1 MGMRIRRPHRLPA
14 VTGRGEALI
23 RATAVHAE
31 LGGNH
36 ILRGIDLAVAA
47 GELVSLVGPNGAGKT
62 TLFGVLA
69 GDISPSQGDIF
80 LCGESLHTWSPVEMA
95 QRRAVLP
102 QQVSVTFPFRV
113 RDVVEMGRAPW
124 LGTERDLQDEAAID
138 RALAAADV
146 AELDRRTFYTLSGG
160 ERARVAFA
168 RALAQGC
175 QLLLLDEPTAAL
187 DIHHQ
192 EHVLR
197 AVRERVAEGAGAV
210 VVLHDLA
217 LAAAYSDR
225 VALMSEGQIV
235 ADGPPREVLT
245 GELLSRVY
253 HHRIEVVEHPSDGGL
268 LIVPMRQRDW

>member
-1 MGMRIRRPHRLPA
+1 MMRLGRAARLPA
-14 VTGRGEALI
+14 PATSGTPLV
-23 RATAVHAE
+23 RAEGVHAE

-69 GDISPSQGDIF
+69 GDIAPTSGAVHLDGQPLS
-80 LCGESLHTWSPVEMA
+80 HWTPVEMA

-102 QQVSVTFPFRV
+102 QSASVTFPFRV
-113 RDVVEMGRAPW
+113 REVVEMGRAPW
-124 LGTERDLQDEAAID
+124 VGTDRDTDTEDAIR
-138 RALAAADV
+138 RALEAADV
-146 AELDRRTFYTLSGG
+146 AELERRTFYTLSGG
-160 ERARVAFA
+160 ERARVSFA
-168 RALAQGC
+168 RALAQEC

-197 AVRERVAEGAGAV
+197 AVRERVANGAGAI

-225 VALMSEGQIV
+225 VAVMSEGLIA
-235 ADGPPREVLT
+235 ADGPPRQVLT
-245 GELLSRVY
+245 SDVLSGVY
-253 HHRIEVVEHPSDGGL
+253 HHHIDVVEHPETGDL
-268 LIVPMRQRDW
+268 LIVPMRRRDF

>member
-1 MGMRIRRPHRLPA
+1 MMRLGRAARLPTLLPA
-14 VTGRGEALI
+14 GMPLVEAKG
-23 RATAVHAE
+23 VHAE

-36 ILRGIDLAVAA
+36 ILRGIDLCVGA
-47 GELVSLVGPNGAGKT
+47 GELVSLVGPNGAGKS

-69 GDISPSQGDIF
+69 GDITPSSGSVTLD
-80 LCGESLHTWSPVEMA
+80 GEPLDHWTPVEMA

-102 QQVSVTFPFRV
+102 QSASVTFPFRV

-124 LGTERDLQDEAAID
+124 VGTAGDDGAEAAIQ
-138 RALAAADV
+138 RALVAADV
-146 AELDRRTFYTLSGG
+146 ADLDRRTFYTLSGG
-160 ERARVAFA
+160 ERARVSFA
-168 RALAQGC
+168 RALAQES

-197 AVRERVAEGAGAV
+197 AVRERVAEGAGAI

-225 VALMSEGQIV
+225 IALMAEGLIA

-245 GELLSRVY
+245 SEILSRVY
-253 HHRIEVVEHPSDGGL
+253 HHHVDVVEHPETGDL
-268 LIVPMRQRDW
+268 LIVPMRRRDF

>member
-1 MGMRIRRPHRLPA
+1 MRLSRQHRLPTA
-14 VTGRGEALI
+14 LANGEALI
-23 RATAVHAE
+23 AARGVTAE
-31 LGGNH
+31 LGGTQ
-36 ILRGIDLAVAA
+36 ILRGVDLAVAA
-47 GELVSLVGPNGAGKT
+47 GELVALVGPNGAGKT

-69 GDISPSQGDIF
+69 GDIAPSSGEIWLQGEV
-80 LCGESLHTWSPVEMA
+80 LNHWSPVEMA

-124 LGTERDLQDEAAID
+124 FGTERDNDDEEAVG
-138 RALAAADV
+138 RALNAADV
-146 AELDRRTFYTLSGG
+146 AEFDRRKFYTLSGG

-168 RALAQGC
+168 RALAQES

-192 EHVLR
+192 EHLLQSVK
-197 AVRERVAEGAGAV
+197 ERVAQGAGAV

-225 VALMSEGQIV
+225 IALMAEGLIA

-245 GELLSRVY
+245 GEVLSRVY
-253 HHRIEVVEHPSDGGL
+253 HHHIDVVEHPVTGDL
-268 LIVPMRQRDW
+268 LIAPKRRQDW

>member
-1 MGMRIRRPHRLPA
+1 MIRLGRAARLPTRLPA
-14 VTGRGEALI
+14 GTPLVEARGI
-23 RATAVHAE
+23 HAE

-47 GELVSLVGPNGAGKT
+47 GELVSLVGPNGAGKS

-69 GDISPSQGDIF
+69 GDITPSSGSVT
-80 LCGESLHTWSPVEMA
+80 LGGEPLDHWTPVEMA

-102 QQVSVTFPFRV
+102 QSASVTFPFRV

-124 LGTERDLQDEAAID
+124 VGTAGDDGAEAAIQ

-146 AELDRRTFYTLSGG
+146 ADLDRRTFYTLSGG
-160 ERARVAFA
+160 ERARVSFA
-168 RALAQGC
+168 RALAQES

-197 AVRERVAEGAGAV
+197 AVRERVAEGAGAI

-225 VALMSEGQIV
+225 IALMAEGLIA
-235 ADGPPREVLT
+235 ADGPPRVVLT
-245 GELLSRVY
+245 SEILSGVY
-253 HHRIEVVEHPSDGGL
+253 HHHVDVVEHPQTGDL
-268 LIVPMRQRDW
+268 LIVPMRRRDF

>member
-1 MGMRIRRPHRLPA
+1 MPERL
-14 VTGRGEALI
+14 GIGEALI
-23 RATAVHAE
+23 EAMGVHAE

-36 ILRGIDLAVAA
+36 ILKGIDLRVAA

-69 GDISPSQGDIF
+69 GDIVPTKGEVR
-80 LCGESLHTWSPVEMA
+80 LCGEGVGSWDPVEMA

-124 LGTERDLQDEAAID
+124 LGTKLEMDDEGAIA
-138 RALAAADV
+138 RAIAQADV
-146 AELDRRTFYTLSGG
+146 AELERRKFYTLSGG

-168 RALAQGC
+168 RALAQEC

-197 AVRERVAEGAGAV
+197 AVRERVAEGAGAI

-225 VALMSEGQIV
+225 IALMSDGTV
-235 ADGPPREVLT
+235 AADGPPREVLT
-245 GELLSRVY
+245 SETLSRVY
-253 HHRIEVVEHPSDGGL
+253 HHRIEVVEHPETGDL